1 MSKKTISSLVLC
13 FIFLFFVSPI
23 YSARNTKKSGDVKV
37 CSARKSAKSG
47 HVKSVRKS
55 SKSGHVKSVRKSSKS
70 VNVKVKNEVNCGITA
85 IIYERNSR
93 RASFSVSPRSSSS
106 STVSAQRNTLS
117 IAVSINNIEVT
128 KLQFTISDSKA
139 QNITIKVKCDRRG
152 ISLVVD

>member
-37 CSARKSAKSG
+37 CSA
-47 HVKSVRKS
+47 
-55 SKSGHVKSVRKSSKS
+55 RKSSKS

-128 KLQFTISDSKA
+128 KLQFTISDSKT